1 MCGGHCFFLNY
12 FKFFSLMLIRTF
24 NSVMCVAHWSLCVP
38 LFPIPS
44 LLPPFPLLK
53 ISIPPDCS
61 QLVTLICHLSYCHLC
76 CCCFPDR
83 FFSLY
88 WFFVNFTSTPQFY
101 SSPPPLIPNLQPP
114 NREKNLVVEAVM
126 CHSVSSFCL
135 HFFACTCSCSDS
147 LVCYEASGFCYSIH
161 TRTSLGLL

>member
-83 FFSLY
+83 FF
-88 WFFVNFTSTPQFY
+88 FFVLVLCEFHIYTSILLISPSPHSQFTTPQQRKE
-101 SSPPPLIPNLQPP
+101 SCCGSCN
-114 NREKNLVVEAVM
+114 
-126 CHSVSSFCL
+126 VSQCVLLLSALFCL
-135 HFFACTCSCSDS
+135 HMFMQ
-147 LVCYEASGFCYSIH
+147 
-161 TRTSLGLL
+161 